1 MKVVFLYT
9 ELAEYF
15 LKSSETLSKY
25 ADVHVIRWP
34 VNKEAPFSFNVNE
47 NIQLYTKSD
56 YTYRQ
61 LKALIQKLQPDVLV
75 CSGWVDK
82 EYLKICRMYYKK
94 IPTVLTCDTH
104 WTGSLKQ
111 YLAVLLSRFSLMH
124 IFSHAWV
131 PGEIQREYVLRLG
144 FKANRIHKGFYCCD
158 LKTFNTIYAK
168 RKKVNFAA
176 GVKRFLY
183 IGRYY
188 DFKGL
193 PELWAAFEELQQEE
207 PNEWELWCLGTGA
220 LKGPEHKKVKHF
232 GFVQPKDLEPILME
246 TSVFILPSRFEPWGV
261 VVQEMAAAGFPLLLS
276 TAVGAAEKFLE
287 KDGNGFQFQPEK
299 KHELKAQLKKVIHL
313 NENQLIAM
321 SEHSHVLAQEINSE
335 RWANTVLTI
344 YNGN

>member
-15 LKSSETLSKY
+15 LKSCETLAKH
-25 ADVHVIRWP
+25 ADIHIIRWP
-34 VNKEAPFSFNVNE
+34 VNKEAPFNFNVNN
-47 NIQLYTKSD
+47 NIKLYTKSEF
-56 YTYRQ
+56 TFPQ
-61 LKALIQKLQPDVLV
+61 LKALIQNLQPDVLV

-82 EYLKICRMYYKK
+82 EYLKICRPYFKK

-131 PGEIQREYVLRLG
+131 PGEIQREYALKLG
-144 FKANRIHKGFYCCD
+144 FKANRIHNGFYCCD
-158 LKTFNTIYAK
+158 LTAFNTIYDK

-176 GVKRFLY
+176 GAKRFLY

-193 PELWAAFEELQQEE
+193 PELWAAFEELQHEE
-207 PNEWELWCLGTGA
+207 PNEWELWCLGIGT
-220 LKGPEHKKVKHF
+220 LKGPQHKKLKHF

-261 VVQEMAAAGFPLLLS
+261 VVQEMAAAGFPLIVS
-276 TAVGAAEKFLE
+276 TAVGISMNLRH
-287 KDGNGFQFQPEK
+287 N
-299 KHELKAQLKKVIHL
+299 
-313 NENQLIAM
+313 
-321 SEHSHVLAQEINSE
+321 
-335 RWANTVLTI
+335 
-344 YNGN
+344 